1 MASRNRPRGAFVK
14 EDPSDAH
21 EERNMW
27 SQIVTDIKRLKATHA
42 RAAELAK
49 QQVEL
54 EGRMGKCECCAFD
67 LDCFGHG
74 VSSEL
79 RLCLLCRL
87 VTLP

>member
-67 LDCFGHG
+67 VGFLGHG
-74 VSSEL
+74 VSSESKIL
-79 RLCLLCRL
+79 HVCCVDL
-87 VTLP
+87 